1 MENRE
6 DGEGRGRRKSWS
18 EKVRLWLGDGAE
30 QVGKLKLF
38 LRLKRKGREEE
49 TSRHP
54 GMGYLVAEKETTLSL
69 SPLSPCDRPRE
80 RLL

>member
-1 MENRE
+1 MNGKQR
-6 DGEGRGRRKSWS
+6 GWGRRKSWS

-38 LRLKRKGREEE
+38 LRLKRKGREGE

-54 GMGYLVAEKETTLSL
+54 GVGYLVAEKETTLSL